1 LSESCDKILVGREI
15 VPTSITRDRFVAGSS
30 ADQYRV
36 ESERLTERPEHELR
50 AARKDKSGFAMTLAY
65 PIVGIDISS
74 TALDAAALDANGK
87 FQALS
92 CANCKIEARKLA
104 RQLDKMG
111 VKLVVLEATGGY
123 ELTVMTAL
131 IAQGIPVARVNP
143 RQVRYFAKG
152 IGRLAKTDP
161 IDARVLAT
169 FGERARPRVTT
180 LPSAEEAQLKAL
192 ALCRRQLV
200 DLRVME
206 KNHRTLVTDKVAARS
221 IETVITALDKQIT
234 AFDADIA
241 TLVEMSEIMRTRRDL
256 LDSVPGLGPVTIAT
270 VIADLPE
277 LGDAS
282 TSVLKALVGV
292 APFNADSGGITGQRR
307 IQGGRAPLRQALFMA
322 ARTAYRHN
330 PVIRVFYE
338 RLRGNGK
345 SHKATII
352 ACIGKLVSIMNAII
366 KTETPFN
373 KIRATGP
380 PLYQWRAFSLPVSPH
395 TSVRTLRG

>member
-1 LSESCDKILVGREI
+1 
-15 VPTSITRDRFVAGSS
+15 
-30 ADQYRV
+30 
-36 ESERLTERPEHELR
+36 
-50 AARKDKSGFAMTLAY
+50 MTLAY

-87 FQALS
+87 FRALS
-92 CANCKIEARKLA
+92 CANCKTEARKLA
-104 RQLDKMG
+104 RQLAKMG
-111 VKLVVLEATGGY
+111 TKLVVLEATGGY

-180 LPSAEEAQLKAL
+180 LPSAEETQLKAL
-192 ALCRRQLV
+192 ALRRRQLI
-200 DLRVME
+200 DLRVAE
-206 KNHRTLVTDKVAARS
+206 KNHRTLVTDKAVARS
-221 IETVITALDKQIT
+221 IDTVITALDKQIT
-234 AFDADIA
+234 AFDAGIA
-241 TLVEMSEIMRTRRDL
+241 TLVETNETMRVRRDL

-292 APFNADSGGITGQRR
+292 APFNADSGGVTGQRR
-307 IQGGRAPLRQALFMA
+307 IQGGRAPLRQALYMA
-322 ARTAYRHN
+322 AQTAYRHN
-330 PVIRVFYE
+330 PVIRTFYE

-366 KTETPFN
+366 KTETPFS
-373 KIRATGP
+373 KIRAT
-380 PLYQWRAFSLPVSPH
+380 A
-395 TSVRTLRG
+395 

>member
-1 LSESCDKILVGREI
+1 
-15 VPTSITRDRFVAGSS
+15 
-30 ADQYRV
+30 
-36 ESERLTERPEHELR
+36 
-50 AARKDKSGFAMTLAY
+50 MTLAY

-92 CANCKIEARKLA
+92 CANCKTEARKLA

-192 ALCRRQLV
+192 ALRRRQLI
-200 DLRVME
+200 DLRVAE
-206 KNHRTLVTDKVAARS
+206 KNHRTLVTDKVVARS
-221 IETVITALDKQIT
+221 IDTVITALDKQIT
-234 AFDADIA
+234 AFDAGIA
-241 TLVEMSEIMRTRRDL
+241 TLVETSETMRARRDL

-282 TSVLKALVGV
+282 TSALKALVGV
-292 APFNADSGGITGQRR
+292 APFNADSGGVTGQRR

-322 ARTAYRHN
+322 AQTAYRHN
-330 PVIRVFYE
+330 PVIRAFYE

-373 KIRATGP
+373 KFRAT
-380 PLYQWRAFSLPVSPH
+380 A
-395 TSVRTLRG
+395 

>member
-1 LSESCDKILVGREI
+1 
-15 VPTSITRDRFVAGSS
+15 
-30 ADQYRV
+30 
-36 ESERLTERPEHELR
+36 
-50 AARKDKSGFAMTLAY
+50 MTLAY

-74 TALDAAALDANGK
+74 TALDAAALDASGK

-92 CANCKIEARKLA
+92 CANCKTEARKLA
-104 RQLDKMG
+104 RRLDKMG

-180 LPSAEEAQLKAL
+180 LPTTEEAQLKAL
-192 ALCRRQLV
+192 ALRRRQLV

-206 KNHRTLVTDKVAARS
+206 KNHRTMAADKGCVRS
-221 IETVITALDKQIT
+221 IETMIKALDKQIT
-234 AFDADIA
+234 VFDDEIDA
-241 TLVEMSEIMRTRRDL
+241 LVQSSEIMRARRDL

-292 APFNADSGGITGQRR
+292 APFNADSGGVTGQRR

-322 ARTAYRHN
+322 AQTAYRHN

-338 RLRGNGK
+338 RLRGTGK

-373 KIRATGP
+373 RIRAT
-380 PLYQWRAFSLPVSPH
+380 A
-395 TSVRTLRG
+395 